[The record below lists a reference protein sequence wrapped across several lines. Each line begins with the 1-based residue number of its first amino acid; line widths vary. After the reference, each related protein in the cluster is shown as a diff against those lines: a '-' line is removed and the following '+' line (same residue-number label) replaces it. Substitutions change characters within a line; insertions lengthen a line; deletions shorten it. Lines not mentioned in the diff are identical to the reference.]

1 LNPAKIVVVGG
12 SGVINSS
19 VISTLRNYTSGSVIR
34 LGGVDRYDTSRKIA
48 PYAFGDRE
56 VTEAYVAAG
65 TNFPDALSAA
75 AAAAAAG
82 RGAPVVIVPGT
93 AANAGAATWAL
104 LVGFDLDDIYVEGGT
119 GVVSSSMKSWLGG
132 IAPTTRLSGSDRF
145 STSLAINKQAH
156 ASATGARLRHR
167 RAPRL
172 HGQLSRRLRRV
183 RLVSL
188 RIHLAALKQAGES
201 VARPLWYLRP
211 NLAPLAAV
219 LEVMVQVGV
228 RSVVFSSSAAVYGKA
243 DGAVSEDART
253 EPSNQRAGDSGRV
266 GRLLG
271 ARRPLS

>member
-1 LNPAKIVVVGG
+1 MRLNPAKIVVVGG
-12 SGVINSS
+12 SGVFNSS

-34 LGGVDRYDTSRKIA
+34 LGGVDRYGTSRKIA
-48 PYAFGDRE
+48 QYAFGDRE

-156 ASATGARLRHR
+156 ASATGAHL
-167 RAPRL
+167 AYTDNFPDAFAGLGSPACTSISPRSSKRVNRWHDL
-172 HGQLSRRLRRV
+172 SGICVRISPLSRPCSRSWCRWVCEVWSSLLRRP
-183 RLVSL
+183 ST
-188 RIHLAALKQAGES
+188 
-201 VARPLWYLRP
+201 
-211 NLAPLAAV
+211 
-219 LEVMVQVGV
+219 
-228 RSVVFSSSAAVYGKA
+228 GKP
-243 DGAVSEDART
+243 T
-253 EPSNQRAGDSGRV
+253 GR
-266 GRLLG
+266 
-271 ARRPLS
+271 